1 MITIKISNIF
11 NSKKVH
17 HGYQLNV
24 DSNFH
29 GAIKTNDPEILKQL
43 EIIDLTIEDLKTIK
57 GLQPLIKENLEALVD
72 TFYKTILK
80 ADNLKAIIDQN
91 SSTNR
96 LRQTLEKHILEMFN
110 GIIDYEFI
118 EKRITVAKVHI
129 RIGLEPKW
137 YLGAFQNLFS
147 SLSKVINTNIADQ
160 VKKAEILDV
169 ISKLLNFEQQLVLEA
184 YEKENLSQREQEY
197 EKVRSDL
204 KVSITDISE
213 ELAALS
219 QQTNAQVEQLVSSTT
234 LLSQRIVQSASTS
247 EETQNLAK
255 KGNENI
261 TDLETKMASIKDS
274 AMQMSTVVEKLIHSS
289 EQIQQVVN
297 IVQNIAEQTNLLA
310 LNSAIEA
317 ARAGEHGRGFAVVAN
332 EVRKLSEQ
340 TKNSVQNIKKLIEES
355 SQFMNDVSKSLNQV
369 ENYIDEGGNETIN
382 TKENFTKIVS
392 SLEVSMQE
400 VVKVEGEFKD
410 LVIVIEEIGQ
420 ATTTVA
426 STAEN
431 LNETAKN
438 L

>member
-1 MITIKISNIF
+1 M
-11 NSKKVH
+11 
-17 HGYQLNV
+17 
-24 DSNFH
+24 
-29 GAIKTNDPEILKQL
+29 
-43 EIIDLTIEDLKTIK
+43 
-57 GLQPLIKENLEALVD
+57 
-72 TFYKTILK
+72 
-80 ADNLKAIIDQN
+80 
-91 SSTNR
+91 
-96 LRQTLEKHILEMFN
+96 
-110 GIIDYEFI
+110 
-118 EKRITVAKVHI
+118 
-129 RIGLEPKW
+129 
-137 YLGAFQNLFS
+137 
-147 SLSKVINTNIADQ
+147 
-160 VKKAEILDV
+160 
-169 ISKLLNFEQQLVLEA
+169 
-184 YEKENLSQREQEY
+184 
-197 EKVRSDL
+197 
-204 KVSITDISE
+204 TDISE

-392 SLEVSMQE
+392 SLEMSLQE

-410 LVIVIEEIGQ
+410 LVVVIEEIGQ